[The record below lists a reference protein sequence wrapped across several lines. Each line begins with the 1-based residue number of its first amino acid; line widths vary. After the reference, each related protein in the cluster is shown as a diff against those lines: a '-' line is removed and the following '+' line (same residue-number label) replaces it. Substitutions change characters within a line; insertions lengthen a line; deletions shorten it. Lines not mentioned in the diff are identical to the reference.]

1 MEANTRSISIAMA
14 TPNPEPVFVK
24 ELADKYKCSICLNLL
39 DTPVLTECCGQ
50 HYCKAC
56 IEKWII
62 RKNESIC
69 PHCRAKNF
77 NKIVSQPIIREIK
90 KLGVYCTNRKKGCKA
105 VIKHEDFQKHVDECS
120 FGVVECTNDC
130 GTRGLLKNDL
140 KQHCKQECPNRIV
153 HCKLCN
159 EEGKHSVIVGRHKHT
174 CPNVILECPN
184 KCDKNIKRKDI
195 RKHRNECL
203 LEIVDCPFKEAG
215 CEVRLPR
222 IDTEDHE
229 ASSMQS
235 HLRLA
240 MTTNKREKNE
250 LTRKHDELKRDFDN
264 LLSVVSTELSSIHI
278 SPNDETPISGIRTIL
293 TSLTTMI
300 QPDGIK
306 AHCVH
311 MSNKQGIF
319 REPEL
324 EEYYDILQASSPALC
339 IYPGFRIYLVF
350 GKNRLL
356 LVLEESDIH
365 GYPETLSIEVQS
377 TTGQSFSR
385 SLSDLTCTATKQCD
399 SGREFRFMVGTTL
412 PFRVSNDFYANIK
425 ITDIS

>member
-62 RKNESIC
+62 RKNESIF

-90 KLGVYCTNRKKGCKA
+90 ELGVYCTNRKKGCKA

-159 EEGKHSVIVGRHKHT
+159 EEGKHSVIVGRHKRT
-174 CPNVILECPN
+174 CPNVIL
-184 KCDKNIKRKDI
+184 
-195 RKHRNECL
+195 
-203 LEIVDCPFKEAG
+203 
-215 CEVRLPR
+215 
-222 IDTEDHE
+222 
-229 ASSMQS
+229 
-235 HLRLA
+235 
-240 MTTNKREKNE
+240 TNA
-250 LTRKHDELKRDFDN
+250 TR
-264 LLSVVSTELSSIHI
+264 T
-278 SPNDETPISGIRTIL
+278 
-293 TSLTTMI
+293 
-300 QPDGIK
+300 
-306 AHCVH
+306 
-311 MSNKQGIF
+311 
-319 REPEL
+319 
-324 EEYYDILQASSPALC
+324 
-339 IYPGFRIYLVF
+339 
-350 GKNRLL
+350 
-356 LVLEESDIH
+356 
-365 GYPETLSIEVQS
+365 
-377 TTGQSFSR
+377 
-385 SLSDLTCTATKQCD
+385 
-399 SGREFRFMVGTTL
+399 
-412 PFRVSNDFYANIK
+412 
-425 ITDIS
+425 